1 MSFKTFTFF
10 FIIGLLSS
18 VFANQDEELKN
29 IESALIEFQEIKSE
43 SIPKILVYS
52 KASGFAHKS
61 IPTGVKALRALA
73 QKTKAFDPYFTNNAE
88 DFSAD
93 NLSNFDGLI
102 FNNTTRVEKAF
113 TTAEQRKALLDFI
126 EEGKGFAGFHGA
138 SDAGMPKWPEYT
150 NMIGVCFDGHP
161 WNAGGT
167 WPFTVEDPDHPLCKN
182 FSSTT
187 FQFSDEIYQYKGYDR
202 KNLRVLVSLDASKS
216 GKMGKSPTNDYPV
229 SWVKSYGKGRVF
241 YTNFGHNKATW
252 WTPYLLKHF
261 LHGIRWSVGK
271 IDGPVAS
278 LELASTK

>member
-1 MSFKTFTFF
+1 MSFKTFTLF

-29 IESALIEFQEIKSE
+29 IESAIIEFQEIKSE

-52 KASGFAHKS
+52 QASGFAHKS

-73 QKTKAFDPYFTNNAE
+73 QKTKAFDPYFTNNVE
-88 DFSAD
+88 DFSTD

-113 TTAEQRKALLDFI
+113 VTVEQRKALLDFI
-126 EEGKGFAGFHGA
+126 EGGKGFAGFHGA

-150 NMIGVCFDGHP
+150 NMIGGCFDGHP

-167 WPFTVEDPDHPLCKN
+167 WPFTVEDPSHPLCKN
-182 FSSTT
+182 FTSTT

-202 KNLRVLVSLDASKS
+202 KNLRVLVSLDAPKS

-229 SWVKSYGKGRVF
+229 SWVKTYGKGRVF

-261 LHGIRWSVGK
+261 LHGIRWSVGE

>member
-1 MSFKTFTFF
+1 MSFKTFTLF
-10 FIIGLLSS
+10 FIVGLLSS

-29 IESALIEFQEIKSE
+29 IESALIELQEIKSE

-52 KASGFAHKS
+52 KASGFTHKS

-73 QKTKAFDPYFTNNAE
+73 LKTKAFDPYFTNNAE
-88 DFSAD
+88 
-93 NLSNFDGLI
+93 NFTTEKLKPYAGLI

-113 TTAEQRKALLDFI
+113 VTVEQRKALLNFI
-126 EEGKGFAGFHGA
+126 KSGKGFCGFHGA

-150 NMIGVCFDGHP
+150 KMIGGCFDGHP

-167 WPFTVEDPDHPLCKN
+167 WPFTVEDASHPLCKN
-182 FSSTT
+182 FTSTT

-202 KNLRVLVSLDASKS
+202 KNLRVLVSLDAAKS